1 MNIIFF
7 VKIVTFGEQSEFTN
21 STEALFSDS
30 PSFHEEKKCNWQ
42 LKCFLECELK
52 SQFVIKRENTM
63 TYIHLLI
70 I

>member
-21 STEALFSDS
+21 STEALFFTDS

-42 LKCFLECELK
+42 LICFLECELK
-52 SQFVIKRENTM
+52 SQFVI
-63 TYIHLLI
+63 
-70 I
+70 

>member
-1 MNIIFF
+1 MNITFF

-52 SQFVIKRENTM
+52 NQF
-63 TYIHLLI
+63 LI
-70 I
+70 